1 MLFNN
6 VGSVRS
12 GAWNY
17 ASSCGEISNFP
28 YHFFVGK
35 DKGSGSR
42 RRETRVLKEWEAGE
56 ITGKRN
62 SAL

>member
-1 MLFNN
+1 MLFNT
-6 VGSVRS
+6 VGSVRR
-12 GAWNY
+12 GAWKY
-17 ASSCGEISNFP
+17 ASSCSEICNSP
-28 YHFFVGK
+28 YHFFLGK